1 MKKKVKSKKIVN
13 NPSSRKLLDPIQG
26 MKQLIAF
33 QRFLPKKLHLI
44 SDVEKHT
51 EELEALQRQALE
63 LTGLPDKF
71 NEIFAPYGWI
81 AYESM
86 SVEVMKSAISA
97 AEKNGIDDAETL
109 LTEYYH
115 DKNTLDFLFI
125 RLRWHEGFNKRMRLL
140 DLVREDFEAKRYH
153 ACIPLLLALI
163 DGIFNDLSK
172 HVGLFAENSDTT
184 VWDSIVGHESGLQY
198 IISIFK
204 QSRKKT
210 NEDIITVPYRNG
222 ILHGRELAFDN
233 PIVAAKCW
241 AILSAVRD
249 WIDSVKKAKTAIPD
263 EKNISM
269 ISVLQEFAEHEKR
282 KQRFEKLFQEWHPRT
297 ADELYKFP
305 IDSNFEN
312 NLLEGSPEATVCQF
326 LDDWKNGRY
335 GKLVPVLY
343 GSTIDVKSKVGQ
355 IKQDYQ
361 NIKPISFTII
371 SINDEAPAIS
381 NIGVDLNYEHGSKQ
395 YNKQI
400 IMRTVYEDSE
410 RHPMLRNEPDGTWKI
425 VQLSYTDLLY
435 GLPN

>member
-1 MKKKVKSKKIVN
+1 MKKKAKSKKIVN

-33 QRFLPKKLHLI
+33 QSIFPKKLHLI
-44 SDVEKHT
+44 PDVEKHA
-51 EELEALQRQALE
+51 EQLETLQRQALE
-63 LTGLPDKF
+63 LIGLPDKF

-86 SVEVMKSAISA
+86 SVEVMKSAIST
-97 AEKNGIDDAETL
+97 AEKNGIDDAEVL

-115 DKNTLDFLFI
+115 DKNTLDFLFLRI
-125 RLRWHEGFNKRMRLL
+125 RWYEGFNKRMRLL

-172 HVGLFAENSDTT
+172 HVGLFAENSDAT
-184 VWDSIVGHESGLQY
+184 VWDSIVGHETGLQY
-198 IISIFK
+198 IISIFR

-210 NEDIITVPYRNG
+210 NEDVITLPYRNG
-222 ILHGRELAFDN
+222 ILHGKELSFDN

-249 WIDSVKKAKTAIPD
+249 WVDSVKKAKTAIPD

-269 ISVLQEFAEHEKR
+269 ITVLQEFAEHEKR

-297 ADELYKFP
+297 ADELYKFL

-312 NLLEGSPEATVCQF
+312 NLLAGSPEATVCQF

-343 GSTIDVKSKVGQ
+343 ESTIDVKIKVGQ

-361 NIKPISFTII
+361 NIKPLSFAII

-381 NIGVDLNYEHGSKQ
+381 NIGVDLSYEHQGNQ
-395 YNKQI
+395 YKKQI
-400 IMRTVYEDSE
+400 IIRTVYEDSE
-410 RHPMLRNEPDGTWKI
+410 KHPMLRNEPNGNWSI
-425 VQLSYTDLLY
+425 IQLSYSDLLY
-435 GLPN
+435 GLH

>member
-26 MKQLIAF
+26 MKQLITL
-33 QRFLPKKLHLI
+33 QRFLPKKLHFI
-44 SDVEKHT
+44 PDVEKHL
-51 EELEALQRQALE
+51 EQLEALQHQALE

-71 NEIFAPYGWI
+71 NEIFAPFGWI

-97 AEKNGIDDAETL
+97 AEENGIDDAEVL

-115 DKNTLDFLFI
+115 DKNTLDFLFRRI
-125 RLRWHEGFNKRMRLL
+125 RWYGGFDKRMRLL

-163 DGIFNDLSK
+163 DGIFNDLSN
-172 HVGLFAENSDTT
+172 HVGLFAENSDAT
-184 VWDSIVGHESGLQY
+184 VWDSIVGHETGLQF
-198 IISIFK
+198 IVSIFK

-210 NEDIITVPYRNG
+210 NEELITLPYRNG

-249 WIDSVKKAKTAIPD
+249 WIDSVKKAKTPAPE
-263 EKNISM
+263 EKSK
-269 ISVLQEFAEHEKR
+269 SFTTVLQELAEHEKR
-282 KQRFEKLFQEWHPRT
+282 KQRFEKLLQEWHPRT
-297 ADELYKFP
+297 ADELYEFP
-305 IDSNFEN
+305 IDSDFEN
-312 NLLEGSPEATVCQF
+312 ILLAGSPEATVCQF
-326 LDDWKNGRY
+326 LGDWKYGRY

-343 GSTIDVKSKVGQ
+343 GSTIDIKSKVGQ

-361 NIKPISFTII
+361 NIKPVSFAII

-381 NIGVDLNYEHGSKQ
+381 NIGVDLNYEHESKQ

-400 IMRTVYEDSE
+400 IIRTVYEDSE
-410 RHPMLRNEPDGTWKI
+410 GHPMLRNEPDGTWKI
-425 VQLSYTDLLY
+425 VQLSYTALLY
-435 GLPN
+435 GLHN